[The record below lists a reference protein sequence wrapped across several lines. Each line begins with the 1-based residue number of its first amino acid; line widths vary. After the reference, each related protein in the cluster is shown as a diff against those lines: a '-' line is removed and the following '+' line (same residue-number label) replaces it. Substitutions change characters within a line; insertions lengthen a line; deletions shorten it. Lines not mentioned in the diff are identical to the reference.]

1 MSSRRL
7 DALDETLAKLPKSV
21 SPERDLWPEIEA
33 QIQAERRMKAAPRGL
48 ASRWVQLAAGVLL
61 VVGSSLVTFV
71 IMRDV
76 PDETRSIAQVE
87 APRPETIAMP
97 ASFAGYRLGE
107 DYFKARAQLDAAF
120 EQRLALLPPAA
131 REKVERNLNDIRAA
145 AREIA
150 DTLAEHPTDP
160 LLHEL
165 LMSTYQSELQLLVDV
180 THMTPAPATR
190 VQL

>member
-33 QIQAERRMKAAPRGL
+33 QIQAERQLKPAPRGL
-48 ASRWVQLAAGVLL
+48 ASRWVQLAAAVLL
-61 VVGSSLVTFV
+61 VVGSSLVTV
-71 IMRDV
+71 VVMRDV
-76 PDETRSIAQVE
+76 PDETRSVAQVE

-107 DYFKARAQLDAAF
+107 DYLK
-120 EQRLALLPPAA
+120 
-131 REKVERNLNDIRAA
+131 